1 MPGRFTAEQ
10 CAAARAVGHEELRH
24 ESTFDGKPAWH
35 DYQNSVFHSFT
46 DGSDELPPVDN
57 PERAKRWK
65 GFRRTF
71 GKIIEQMKHDAANQ
85 LRSHDDVARVLRERN
100 RDRMAANREDEQ
112 YCENERAAQRT
123 AKQAA
128 RREAAADATEVVELL
143 RHGHD
148 VSGTPMLANAM
159 RLRGLKAVDRA
170 INASY
175 LAQEQLF
182 VQLMTRAG
190 FEDVATPPW
199 LRTSEVEASV
209 PWKDAEAKLGCN
221 LLEAAYLLGIFG
233 PHYQSQQD
241 FVESLNNMFGA
252 LADFWE
258 DRPDEDMRLPSY
270 KVEAERMA
278 CDVARLGWSVA
289 RLTERVCTF
298 DSWEVDDFTYRNVY
312 LVDVPTPN
320 AIDSR
325 DVEQANARFAEW
337 KSLRDGPPP
346 PRCIDGCAYTLKKA
360 IVRGF
365 VQQGGG
371 DILHYFPEADSPS
384 DLEWDP
390 MSDFDVT
397 DAKAM
402 EMACSAWLKAHEAA
416 ADATDA
422 DPISAMWTV
431 HGVHDR
437 VSRASGRGGLLL
449 GNDACDDAY
458 DVLLK
463 VVRALRVE

>member
-24 ESTFDGKPAWH
+24 ESTFDDKPAWH

-46 DGSDELPPVDN
+46 DGSDELPPVGD

-71 GKIIEQMKHDAANQ
+71 GSIIKQIKYDATNQ
-85 LRSHDDVARVLRERN
+85 LSERVAQVLRERD
-100 RDRMAANREDEQ
+100 RDRKAAKREDEQ
-112 YCENERAAQRT
+112 YREDERAAQRT

-128 RREAAADATEVVELL
+128 RREVAAARDGTEVLEHL
-143 RHGHD
+143 RRGHD
-148 VSGTPMLANAM
+148 VSGTVMLANAM
-159 RLRGLKAVDRA
+159 RLAGIKAVDRA

-182 VQLMTRAG
+182 VQLMTQAG
-190 FEDVATPPW
+190 FEDAATPPW
-199 LRTSEVEASV
+199 LRTSEVEPSL

-241 FVESLNNMFGA
+241 FVETLFGMFVA

-258 DRPDEDMRLPSY
+258 DRPDEEMRLPSY
-270 KVEAERMA
+270 KVEAERKA
-278 CDVARLGWSVA
+278 CDVARLTWSVA
-289 RLTERVCTF
+289 RLTERVFTF
-298 DSWEVDDFTYRNVY
+298 DSWEADNFTYRNVY

-325 DVEQANARFAEW
+325 DVEQANARYAEW
-337 KSLRDGPPP
+337 NSRRVGPPP
-346 PRCIDGCAYTLKKA
+346 PCFIDGCAYTTKKA

-365 VQQGGG
+365 LQQG
-371 DILHYFPEADSPS
+371 DNLWDEFPEGDSPS

-397 DAKAM
+397 DARAIDR
-402 EMACSAWLKAHEAA
+402 ACYEWLKAHEAA

-422 DPISAMWTV
+422 DPIRAMWTV
-431 HGVHDR
+431 QGVRGR
-437 VSRASGRGGLLL
+437 VSMASGRGGLLV
-449 GNDACDDAY
+449 GNDACDEAY

-463 VVRALRVE
+463 ALRGLRVE